1 MDSVLQQN
9 LQFLRDV
16 HNGADDS
23 CYTAILRNWNDEMDP
38 LYVKYMNDGEYKMYD
53 KLYSIDRF
61 LNKAK
66 RLIQEEAE
74 ETYFSLNSFWR
85 KNKATNDVRH
95 LNGFILDYD
104 FYKKRSYKKLSP
116 IEMYEQHIKETL
128 PMIPTYVVDS
138 GRGLYVIYLFAHASI
153 KLIKLYRAIYK
164 QLYYLQNRFGM
175 DAKAMNIT
183 QVIRIPGTWNAA
195 AEKEVGILEHNET
208 DYKIFDFCPLLNFSK
223 QQVDA
228 YKRERKSL
236 YKKDKEDKKPN
247 HDKRKAS
254 TKLFLKD
261 LEKIIIYKNKQGIKK
276 GYREYL
282 IYLAQERMLWSGYSE
297 EKTLKKSHQLNQM
310 FLNPLFDS
318 EVERRCKPSQIWWN
332 CTSIEKVISGLEID
346 TKLQQQLCYLQ
357 ERRIKDLKK
366 KRISN
371 KHPLLNRSKK
381 EVDMLIRRTHVCKL
395 KKEGKSNTEIANI
408 LTENKSTITHDLKYI
423 QQNKHEFRKV
433 LAETIESIVA
443 ILSDNKKIRSII
455 YDEQKRLREW
465 LESGVIALSDS
476 S

>member
-1 MDSVLQQN
+1 MKNTKYISFDDIWNILS
-9 LQFLRDV
+9 DV
-16 HNGADDS
+16 EYNNG
-23 CYTAILRNWNDEMDP
+23 DP
-38 LYVKYMNDGEYKMYD
+38 
-53 KLYSIDRF
+53 
-61 LNKAK
+61 
-66 RLIQEEAE
+66 
-74 ETYFSLNSFWR
+74 SLALVSMCELLMR
-85 KNKATNDVRH
+85 T
-95 LNGFILDYD
+95 G
-104 FYKKRSYKKLSP
+104 
-116 IEMYEQHIKETL
+116 
-128 PMIPTYVVDS
+128 
-138 GRGLYVIYLFAHASI
+138 ASI
-153 KLIKLYRAIYK
+153 FV
-164 QLYYLQNRFGM
+164 N
-175 DAKAMNIT
+175 N
-183 QVIRIPGTWNAA
+183 
-195 AEKEVGILEHNET
+195 NELVALVDFDYS
-208 DYKIFDFCPLLNFSK
+208 DYKYSTSVIGGEDEKYRTETMK

-228 YKRERKSL
+228 YKHERKSL
-236 YKKDKEDKKPN
+236 CKKDKEGKKPN
-247 HDKRKAS
+247 HSKRKVS

-261 LEKIIIYKNKQGIKK
+261 LEKIIVYKNKQGIKK

-310 FLNPLFDS
+310 FLDPLFDS

-366 KRISN
+366 KRIRN

-408 LTENKSTITHDLKYI
+408 LTESKSTITLDLKYI
-423 QQNKHEFRKV
+423 QKNKHEFRKV

-465 LESGVIALSDS
+465 LESGVISLNDS
-476 S
+476 G